1 LAKSWVG
8 GHDIG
13 LGLEVI
19 TAASAGGL
27 AGVLTCPLDVV
38 KTRTQTQ
45 ITPEDAARNRQ
56 TAHLEKAAK
65 LKTSPGKSQTRF
77 LHSTPRSVPKTAPVL
92 DTSSVLTGL
101 RMIYKT
107 EGVAGWFRGLGPR
120 VVWTSVQSGS
130 MLVLYQYLLKYFE
143 RLGEDDGP
151 MVV

>member
-1 LAKSWVG
+1 M
-8 GHDIG
+8 
-13 LGLEVI
+13 
-19 TAASAGGL
+19 
-27 AGVLTCPLDVV
+27 LTCPLDVV

-45 ITPEDAARNRQ
+45 ITPEDAATNRQ
-56 TAHLEKAAK
+56 IGHLEKPVK
-65 LKTSPGKSQTRF
+65 LKTSPRKTQTRL

-143 RLGEDDGP
+143 RLGQDDGP
-151 MVV
+151 VLV